1 MRSTIP
7 NSMRLPFLLPI
18 LQPRLFDR
26 QEDDAA
32 NFAGIGAIIG
42 HELTHGSDDQG
53 RKSDGDGNLHD
64 WWTAEDGKEF
74 DRRAQCIA
82 DEYSGFEAAEGIKLN
97 GKLTLGEN
105 TADNGGLRIALM
117 ALESTLSEKDSRPDR
132 NGFTPQQRFFIAYGE
147 TWCSNATPQYLRMVA
162 QSNPH
167 STAQA
172 RVNGV
177 ISNMPEFQKAFSC
190 KKGQPM
196 VRENACRVW

>member
-1 MRSTIP
+1 
-7 NSMRLPFLLPI
+7 
-18 LQPRLFDR
+18 
-26 QEDDAA
+26 
-32 NFAGIGAIIG
+32 
-42 HELTHGSDDQG
+42 
-53 RKSDGDGNLHD
+53 
-64 WWTAEDGKEF
+64 
-74 DRRAQCIA
+74 
-82 DEYSGFEAAEGIKLN
+82 
-97 GKLTLGEN
+97 
-105 TADNGGLRIALM
+105 M